1 MSIKKNF
8 EEQLKKSELSENHSS
23 YQQVIDE
30 LVEARLDD
38 IKEEVMSRML
48 AELSS
53 STNSLTE
60 SVKHLNENSESTN
73 KNVIKAIAYLSEKV
87 ENLSEQMSVEIP
99 TPVVR
104 VTMPEKK
111 LVREVHRDD
120 RGLITH
126 ISEKYENDDQDT
138 DIEARN
144 TKKRKR

>member
-126 ISEKYENDDQDT
+126 ISERYENDEQDT
-138 DIEARN
+138 DIETKNAK
-144 TKKRKR
+144 KKR